1 MWAYCIKFAAMSE
14 KFSSSSGQDQP
25 GTASLNRRSWM
36 IILGGFGVTV
46 IGFVLMAG
54 GASEDPEVFNP
65 EVFSFRR
72 ITLAPILVLAGY
84 VTGILGILMRRRS
97 PRS

>member
-1 MWAYCIKFAAMSE
+1 MSE
-14 KFSSSSGQDQP
+14 KFSSSSGQEQN
-25 GTASLNRRSWM
+25 GTASLDRRSWM
-36 IILGGFGVTV
+36 IILAGFGVTV

-54 GASEDPEVFNP
+54 GASDDPEVFNP

-72 ITLAPILVLAGY
+72 ITLAPLLVMAGY
-84 VTGILGILMRRRS
+84 VTGILGILMRRRT

>member
-1 MWAYCIKFAAMSE
+1 MSE
-14 KFSSSSGQDQP
+14 KLSSPSGHEQHGSAALD
-25 GTASLNRRSWM
+25 RRSWVV
-36 IILGGFGVTV
+36 ILTGFGVTV
-46 IGFVLMAG
+46 VGFILMAG

-84 VTGILGILMRRRS
+84 VTGILGILIRRRAS
-97 PRS
+97 RS